1 VSLGTFAIGGQLA
14 LRGRLQFRAADGSIL
29 KEVDIVD
36 GSLPAV
42 AAPSSAPA
50 CSTAAPELP
59 HANPA

>member
-14 LRGRLQFRAADGSIL
+14 LRGRLQFRAPDGSVL

-36 GSLPAV
+36 GALPAA
-42 AAPSSAPA
+42 AAPSAAPA
-50 CSTAAPELP
+50 CPLAAPELP